1 MRPLTLSI
9 LAILLAVAS
18 PHAKPPTFSEHVS
31 SIIYNNCTSCHRNG
45 EIGPMPLTNYS
56 EIAAYADMIK
66 YVTETQYMPPWKPDY
81 NYSQH
86 IGARTLTKTEIN
98 TI

>member
-9 LAILLAVAS
+9 LATLLAVAS
-18 PHAKPPTFSEHVS
+18 PHAKTPTFSEHVS

-56 EIAAYADMIK
+56 EIAAYADLIK
-66 YVTETQYMPPWKPDY
+66 NVTEPKSMHPCKPDY
-81 NYSQH
+81 NYSQ
-86 IGARTLTKTEIN
+86 
-98 TI
+98 